1 MYFFSGKFGDMT
13 KYIVRERGGERSFI
27 LPKLEHHDTSIVES
41 NFILS
46 YRQPDNISNNVRT
59 RGSLATTVHE
69 AVCDSSKNSDQVY
82 ICVSCNRIKNL
93 SYL

>member
-13 KYIVRERGGERSFI
+13 KYIVRERGGEREVSSYLNI
-27 LPKLEHHDTSIVES
+27 EHHDTVES

-69 AVCDSSKNSDQVY
+69 VVCDSSKNSDQVY